1 MEKTLS
7 DVDAEDLVRK
17 VSAAVTAVM
26 AKETTGLQILS
37 YIYINDLV
45 ELVNDCIAAQLPY
58 LEEVF
63 YTPDFTRQ
71 PTEEAGPCHR
81 DKRKKRRVVFDKI
94 RKKII
99 AQYG

>member
-45 ELVNDCIAAQLPY
+45 ELY
-58 LEEVF
+58 
-63 YTPDFTRQ
+63 
-71 PTEEAGPCHR
+71 PTLNIVLRLMVTMPVTEASGDRSFSHLR
-81 DKRKKRRVVFDKI
+81 GSKQF
-94 RKKII
+94 
-99 AQYG
+99 